1 MAKIESTT
9 PVTDKPG
16 LYFVGRF
23 DDSKFAVPHAFVRHS
38 RGYERVSL
46 MDRSRGSVHMG
57 AGVCRLQPQ
66 GHVDTCVLAN
76 EKGIY
81 ILEGEVEMKRGDE
94 YFRLTAD
101 DYALIPYGVP
111 HAFRNTGSAPVRW
124 FEMQAPQPKPP
135 GGWQDT
141 FFVNDEFEWPAPISP
156 PDFTDPQTHY
166 LGHFTAQAPMVR
178 QSQGISGLS
187 VYRFMEKKFG
197 AQQFFMMRGELAIGG
212 VRGYHDHPVE
222 EIYFALSGETDM
234 EIEGQ
239 RFHLRAGDLAWT
251 GVGAGHAFFQTGEGP
266 FRWIET
272 QAPQFPAQ
280 NATRNYADWEKL
292 ART

>member
-1 MAKIESTT
+1 MREAEPETL
-9 PVTDKPG
+9 VTGKPG
-16 LYFVGRF
+16 LYYVGKF
-23 DDSKFAVPHAFVRHS
+23 DESKFAVPHPFVQHS
-38 RGYERVSL
+38 RGYERVTL

-57 AGVCRLQPQ
+57 VGVCRLEPQ
-66 GHVDTCVLAN
+66 GHVEACVIAN

-81 ILEGEVEMKRGDE
+81 IFEGEVEMQRGRE
-94 YFRLTAD
+94 VFRLAAD
-101 DYALIPYGVP
+101 DYALIPYGAP
-111 HAFRNTGSAPVRW
+111 HAFRNSGTKPARW

-141 FFVNDEFEWPAPISP
+141 FFVNDDIEWPAQVTP
-156 PDFTDPQTHY
+156 PDFANPETQY
-166 LGHFTAQAPMVR
+166 LGHFRAQAPIVR
-178 QSQGISGLS
+178 QGQGISGLS

-212 VRGYHDHPVE
+212 IRGYHDHPVE

-251 GVGAGHAFFQTGEGP
+251 GVGASHAFFQVGEGP

-272 QAPQFPAQ
+272 QAPQFPSQ
-280 NATRNYADWEKL
+280 NATRNYSDWEKF
-292 ART
+292 ARA